1 MLLPRIIPC
10 LLIHKGGLVKTKKF
24 ENPKYLGDPINAV
37 KIFNEK
43 EVDELIV
50 LDIDASVND
59 SEPNYGVISKLASEC
74 RMPLCYGGGIKTK
87 EQAKKII
94 SLGVEK
100 IAISSVAIC
109 DTSIITEI
117 SEELGRQSVVVAIDI
132 QKKRS
137 LLGARYEICSH
148 NASLAHNLDLISFVK
163 QAEEAGAG
171 EILINSID
179 CDGLMSGYDV
189 SLAKLVKKELSIPM
203 TFLGGAGSLEDIQ
216 SLIQE
221 CGIIGAAAGS
231 LFVYK
236 GKYKAVL
243 INYPE
248 IEKKIKI
255 FDSMTA

>member
-43 EVDELIV
+43 EVDELVV
-50 LDIDASVND
+50 LDIDATVND

-137 LLGARYEICSH
+137 LLGAQYEICSH
-148 NASLAHNLDLISFVK
+148 NASLAHNLDLISFDCAETSMVYLKDNKPSLLFLDIIMPVK
-163 QAEEAGAG
+163 
-171 EILINSID
+171 
-179 CDGLMSGYDV
+179 DGF
-189 SLAKLVKKELSIPM
+189 
-203 TFLGGAGSLEDIQ
+203 TFLSELRRLELHRDTSVIMITSKDYAQDRTTANELGALEFITKPMPMRAITDII
-216 SLIQE
+216 S
-221 CGIIGAAAGS
+221 
-231 LFVYK
+231 
-236 GKYKAVL
+236 KY
-243 INYPE
+243 IS
-248 IEKKIKI
+248 KI
-255 FDSMTA
+255 